1 MTCLKTKQFPLNFCC
16 PEFEESPFIDDCE
29 VRDDDELGT
38 TSIAPE
44 ANELLPV
51 EADVSAPVP

>member
-1 MTCLKTKQFPLNFCC
+1 
-16 PEFEESPFIDDCE
+16 